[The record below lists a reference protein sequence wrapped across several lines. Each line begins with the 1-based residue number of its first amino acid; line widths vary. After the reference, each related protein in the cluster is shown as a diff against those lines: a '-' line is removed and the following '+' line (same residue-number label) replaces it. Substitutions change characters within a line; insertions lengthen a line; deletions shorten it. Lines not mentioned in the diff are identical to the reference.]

1 MTSFPV
7 LISLGL
13 RRGGQAPEVPYAM
26 GLSYTELGILSIPL
40 CRGILQFPSQKDSN
54 RLPEG
59 PGQVARCIYESLALK
74 YRVALEQI
82 SRLTGRR
89 FAALH
94 ILGGGANS
102 GLLCQMTADCLGILV
117 YDPTTPCVCT
127 IHSGWKGTVQK
138 ITDKT
143 VSHLIQKQLLYPQTT
158 QVYFGPSL
166 QFDSLEIG
174 QDVIAQIQAIDM
186 DTAPFLK
193 RISDDKALFDNQGL
207 NIQMLK
213 DLKIPMENI
222 HPSSYDTL
230 KDTQD
235 TFSYRMNNRLK
246 EFPKCGEHFIY
257 GYIQKN
263 ASAKTS

>member
-1 MTSFPV
+1 M
-7 LISLGL
+7 
-13 RRGGQAPEVPYAM
+13 
-26 GLSYTELGILSIPL
+26 
-40 CRGILQFPSQKDSN
+40 KDRTKPDQN
-54 RLPEG
+54 NM
-59 PGQVARCIYESLALK
+59 
-74 YRVALEQI
+74 
-82 SRLTGRR
+82 
-89 FAALH
+89 ALH
-94 ILGGGANS
+94 VCNDPQGVLENRRQLEKETLPLDRWALAWQKHTDQFYHVTHKDIGKGAFDKHTSILNVDALYTTEPEILIGVF
-102 GLLCQMTADCLGILV
+102 TADCLGILV

>member
-1 MTSFPV
+1 M
-7 LISLGL
+7 
-13 RRGGQAPEVPYAM
+13 
-26 GLSYTELGILSIPL
+26 
-40 CRGILQFPSQKDSN
+40 
-54 RLPEG
+54 
-59 PGQVARCIYESLALK
+59 
-74 YRVALEQI
+74 
-82 SRLTGRR
+82 
-89 FAALH
+89 ALH
-94 ILGGGANS
+94 VCNDPQGVLENRRQLEKETLPLDRWALAWQKHTDQFYHVTHKDIGKGAFDKHTSILNVDALYTTEPEILIGVF
-102 GLLCQMTADCLGILV
+102 TADCLGILV

-143 VSHLIQKQLLYPQTT
+143 VSHLIQKQLLHPQTI

-174 QDVIAQIQAIDM
+174 QDVIEQIQTIDM

-193 RISDDKALFDNQGL
+193 QISDDKALFDNQGL

-213 DLKIPMENI
+213 DLKIPLENI

>member
-1 MTSFPV
+1 MKERTKPD
-7 LISLGL
+7 
-13 RRGGQAPEVPYAM
+13 QNNM
-26 GLSYTELGILSIPL
+26 
-40 CRGILQFPSQKDSN
+40 
-54 RLPEG
+54 
-59 PGQVARCIYESLALK
+59 
-74 YRVALEQI
+74 
-82 SRLTGRR
+82 
-89 FAALH
+89 ALH
-94 ILGGGANS
+94 VCNDPQGVLENRRQLEKETLPLDRWALAWQKHTDQFYHVTHKDIGKGAFDKHTSILNVDALYTTEPEILIGVF
-102 GLLCQMTADCLGILV
+102 TADCLGILV

-143 VSHLIQKQLLYPQTT
+143 VSHLIQKQLLHPQTT

-174 QDVIAQIQAIDM
+174 QDVIEQIQTIDM

-213 DLKIPMENI
+213 DLNIPLENI

>member
-1 MTSFPV
+1 MKDRTKPDQNNMALHVCNDPQGV
-7 LISLGL
+7 LEN
-13 RRGGQAPEVPYAM
+13 RRQLEKET
-26 GLSYTELGILSIPL
+26 LPL
-40 CRGILQFPSQKDSN
+40 DRW
-54 RLPEG
+54 
-59 PGQVARCIYESLALK
+59 SLAWQKHTDQFYHVTHKDIGKGAFDKHTSILN
-74 YRVALEQI
+74 VDALYTTEPE
-82 SRLTGRR
+82 
-89 FAALH
+89 
-94 ILGGGANS
+94 ILIGVF
-102 GLLCQMTADCLGILV
+102 TADCLGILV

-138 ITDKT
+138 ITYKT
-143 VSHLIQKQLLYPQTT
+143 VSHLIQKQLLHPQTT

-174 QDVIAQIQAIDM
+174 QDVIEQIQTIDM

-213 DLKIPMENI
+213 DLKIPLENI

>member
-1 MTSFPV
+1 M
-7 LISLGL
+7 
-13 RRGGQAPEVPYAM
+13 
-26 GLSYTELGILSIPL
+26 
-40 CRGILQFPSQKDSN
+40 KDRTKPDQN
-54 RLPEG
+54 NM
-59 PGQVARCIYESLALK
+59 
-74 YRVALEQI
+74 
-82 SRLTGRR
+82 
-89 FAALH
+89 ALH
-94 ILGGGANS
+94 VSNDPQGVLENRRQLEKETLPLDRWALAWQKHTDQFYHVTHKDIGKGAFDKHTSILNVDALYTTEPEILIGVF
-102 GLLCQMTADCLGILV
+102 TADCLGILV

-143 VSHLIQKQLLYPQTT
+143 VSHLIQKQLLHPQTT

-174 QDVIAQIQAIDM
+174 QDVIEQIQTIDM

-193 RISDDKALFDNQGL
+193 QISDDKALFDNQGL

-213 DLKIPMENI
+213 DLKIPLENI

>member
-1 MTSFPV
+1 M
-7 LISLGL
+7 
-13 RRGGQAPEVPYAM
+13 
-26 GLSYTELGILSIPL
+26 
-40 CRGILQFPSQKDSN
+40 KDRTKPDQN
-54 RLPEG
+54 NM
-59 PGQVARCIYESLALK
+59 
-74 YRVALEQI
+74 
-82 SRLTGRR
+82 
-89 FAALH
+89 ALH
-94 ILGGGANS
+94 VCNDPQGVLENRRQLEKETLPLDRWALAWQKHTDQFYHVTHKDIGKGAFDKHTSILNVDALYTTEPEILIGVF
-102 GLLCQMTADCLGILV
+102 TADCLGILV

-127 IHSGWKGTVQK
+127 IHSGWKGTYNK

-143 VSHLIQKQLLYPQTT
+143 VSHLIQKQLLHPQTT

-174 QDVIAQIQAIDM
+174 QDVIEQIQTIDM

-193 RISDDKALFDNQGL
+193 QISDDKALFDNQGL

-213 DLKIPMENI
+213 DLKIPLENI

>member
-1 MTSFPV
+1 M
-7 LISLGL
+7 
-13 RRGGQAPEVPYAM
+13 
-26 GLSYTELGILSIPL
+26 
-40 CRGILQFPSQKDSN
+40 KDRTKPDQN
-54 RLPEG
+54 NM
-59 PGQVARCIYESLALK
+59 
-74 YRVALEQI
+74 
-82 SRLTGRR
+82 
-89 FAALH
+89 ALH
-94 ILGGGANS
+94 VCNDPQGVLENRRQLEKETLPLDRWALAWQKHTDQFYHVTHEDIGKGAFDKHTSILNVDALYTTEPEILIGVF
-102 GLLCQMTADCLGILV
+102 TADCLGILV

-143 VSHLIQKQLLYPQTT
+143 VSHLIQKQLLHPQTT

-174 QDVIAQIQAIDM
+174 QDVIEQIQTIDM
-186 DTAPFLK
+186 DTEPFLK
-193 RISDDKALFDNQGL
+193 QISDDKALFDNQGL

-213 DLKIPMENI
+213 DLKIPLENI

>member
-1 MTSFPV
+1 M
-7 LISLGL
+7 
-13 RRGGQAPEVPYAM
+13 
-26 GLSYTELGILSIPL
+26 
-40 CRGILQFPSQKDSN
+40 KDRTKPDQN
-54 RLPEG
+54 NM
-59 PGQVARCIYESLALK
+59 
-74 YRVALEQI
+74 
-82 SRLTGRR
+82 
-89 FAALH
+89 ALH
-94 ILGGGANS
+94 VCNDPQGVLENRRQLEKETLPLDRWALAWQKHTDQFYHVTHKDIGKGAFDKHTSILNVDALYTTEPEILIGVF
-102 GLLCQMTADCLGILV
+102 TADCLGILV

-143 VSHLIQKQLLYPQTT
+143 VSHLIQKQLLHPQTT

-174 QDVIAQIQAIDM
+174 QDVIEQIQTI

-193 RISDDKALFDNQGL
+193 QISDDKALFDNQGL

-213 DLKIPMENI
+213 DLKIPLENI

>member
-1 MTSFPV
+1 M
-7 LISLGL
+7 
-13 RRGGQAPEVPYAM
+13 
-26 GLSYTELGILSIPL
+26 
-40 CRGILQFPSQKDSN
+40 KDRTKPDQN
-54 RLPEG
+54 NM
-59 PGQVARCIYESLALK
+59 
-74 YRVALEQI
+74 
-82 SRLTGRR
+82 
-89 FAALH
+89 ALH
-94 ILGGGANS
+94 VCNDPQGVLENRRQLEKETLPLDRWALAWQKHTDQFYHVTHKDIGKGAFDKHTSILNVDALYTTEPEILIGVF
-102 GLLCQMTADCLGILV
+102 TADCLGILV

-143 VSHLIQKQLLYPQTT
+143 VSHLIQKQLLHPQTT

-174 QDVIAQIQAIDM
+174 PDVIAQIQAIDM
-186 DTAPFLK
+186 DTTPFLK

>member
-1 MTSFPV
+1 M
-7 LISLGL
+7 
-13 RRGGQAPEVPYAM
+13 
-26 GLSYTELGILSIPL
+26 
-40 CRGILQFPSQKDSN
+40 KDRTKPDQN
-54 RLPEG
+54 NM
-59 PGQVARCIYESLALK
+59 
-74 YRVALEQI
+74 
-82 SRLTGRR
+82 
-89 FAALH
+89 ALH
-94 ILGGGANS
+94 VCNDPQGVLENRRQLEKETLPLDRWALAWQKHTDQFYHVTHKDIGKGAFNKHTSIMNVDALYTTEPEILIGVF
-102 GLLCQMTADCLGILV
+102 TADCLGILV
-117 YDPTTPCVCT
+117 YDPTTPCICT

-143 VSHLIQKQLLYPQTT
+143 VSHLIQKQLLHPQTT

-174 QDVIAQIQAIDM
+174 PDVIAQIQAIDM
-186 DTAPFLK
+186 DTTPFLK

>member
-1 MTSFPV
+1 M
-7 LISLGL
+7 
-13 RRGGQAPEVPYAM
+13 
-26 GLSYTELGILSIPL
+26 
-40 CRGILQFPSQKDSN
+40 KDRTKPDQN
-54 RLPEG
+54 NM
-59 PGQVARCIYESLALK
+59 
-74 YRVALEQI
+74 
-82 SRLTGRR
+82 
-89 FAALH
+89 ALH
-94 ILGGGANS
+94 VCNDPQGVLENRRQLEKETLPLDRWALAWQKHTDQFYHVTHKDIGKGAFDKHTSILNVDALYTTEPEILIGVF
-102 GLLCQMTADCLGILV
+102 TADCLGILV

-143 VSHLIQKQLLYPQTT
+143 VSHLIQKQLLHPQTT

-174 QDVIAQIQAIDM
+174 QDVIEQIQTIDM

-193 RISDDKALFDNQGL
+193 QISDDKALFDNQGL

-213 DLKIPMENI
+213 DLKIPLENI

-246 EFPKCGEHFIY
+246 EFPKCREHFIY